1 MKKILAVVLALVMT
15 LAMGTA
21 AFAYVEVAPGQI
33 YVGPATAE
41 TLANPGDTVSF
52 DIRYAGN
59 PNETDE
65 YPTDGYVVVPFFGV
79 IGDPNL
85 NTLDGVALTQ
95 EAIDAGVTL
104 IGVGGGTVTEAVS
117 FTYDEMSEVEDFG
130 SAYAS
135 FFTPE
140 DGLLYGAFM
149 MPADLVDADFNVLTI
164 TTTVSPDWVVVDYV
178 AETPVDI
185 QFYAAEYALGEAAF
199 ISDDDAAA
207 IVAGEMLPEEAEAN
221 GALVGIIEM
230 GNTIINAMPYQPTFE
245 EALTEQLKGIG
256 AALLDV
262 LMIGLNLLKGEL
274 EPADWFIPGEHD
286 VVDLSFITDGIGMLV
301 GMILGG

>member
-1 MKKILAVVLALVMT
+1 MKKFLAVVLALVMT

-33 YVGPATAE
+33 YVGPAAAE
-41 TLANPGDTVSF
+41 YLANPGDTI
-52 DIRYAGN
+52 DLTIRYAGN
-59 PNETDE
+59 PNETDN
-65 YPTDGYVVVPFFGV
+65 YPTDGYVIVPFSGT

-85 NTLDGVALTQ
+85 NTVNSVALTQ
-95 EAIDAGVTL
+95 DAVNAGVTL
-104 IGVGGGTVTEAVS
+104 IGITGTTTEAS
-117 FTYDEMSEVEDFG
+117 KFYFEELEANPIECSMYT
-130 SAYAS
+130 S

-164 TTTVSPDWVVVDYV
+164 NTTVSTDWVVTDYV
-178 AETPVDI
+178 AETPI
-185 QFYAAEYALGEAAF
+185 GISFFAGEYAIDVAF
-199 ISDDDAAA
+199 FLSSEEAAA
-207 IVAGEMLPEEAEAN
+207 IADGTMMPEEATQN
-221 GALVGIIEM
+221 GNLYGLFEET
-230 GNTIINAMPYQPTFE
+230 NTVINAMPYQPTFE
-245 EALTEQLKGIG
+245 EALVEQLKGIG

-262 LMIGLNLLKGEL
+262 LMIGINLLKGEL

-286 VVDLSFITDGIGMLV
+286 VVDLSFITDGIAMLV